1 MDAQTR
7 HLKESELETWQRNL
21 ATFQAQAA
29 GHGMAP
35 PIDIVNQIEAAKRN
49 IKRIQT
55 ELDAGQ
61 EQSVEATLTGILELL
76 LSVKRQQDYQD
87 AHAERQDKR
96 MDALAKRLDALQR
109 LLTPSPPATAA
120 RWASVLILVVTY
132 TLLIA
137 PEMREAI
144 SENMVAA
151 LVIVLPAVGVAV
163 LLRVLANYMNPIEV
177 RDDDR

>member
-1 MDAQTR
+1 MDVQTR
-7 HLKESELETWQRNL
+7 RLKESELETWQHNL
-21 ATFQAQAA
+21 AMFQAQAA

-35 PIDIVNQIEAAKRN
+35 PIDIINQIEAAKRN
-49 IKRIQT
+49 IKRIQS

-87 AHAERQDKR
+87 AHMERLDKR
-96 MDALAKRLDALQR
+96 LNALQR
-109 LLTPSPPATAA
+109 QSAPSPPATAA
-120 RWASVLILVVTY
+120 RWASLLILLVTY

-144 SENMVAA
+144 SKNWLAA
-151 LVIVLPAVGVAV
+151 LVIVLPAVSVAV
-163 LLRVLANYMNPIEV
+163 LLRVLSNYLRPIEV
-177 RDDDR
+177 HEDDR

>member
-7 HLKESELETWQRNL
+7 RLKESELETWQRNL
-21 ATFQAQAA
+21 ATLQAQAA
-29 GHGMAP
+29 GHGMTP
-35 PIDIVNQIEAAKRN
+35 PLEIVNEIETARRN
-49 IKRIQT
+49 IKRVTAEI
-55 ELDAGQ
+55 DAG
-61 EQSVEATLTGILELL
+61 EAQSIDATLAGLLELL
-76 LSVKRQQDYQD
+76 LSIKRQQDSQD
-87 AHAERQDKR
+87 ARMARMEKR
-96 MDALAKRLDALQR
+96 MDAWQR
-109 LLTPSPPATAA
+109 QIAPSPPATAA

-144 SENMVAA
+144 SKNMLAA

-163 LLRVLANYMNPIEV
+163 LLRVLANYLGPIGV